1 MSGLR
6 QWLPPGTSG
15 YQARTVRNTITVN
28 SAIATTT
35 ISDPTIGAATKA
47 SPFKQHDG
55 NAGRKQDSADHVEP
69 ASIPTSRSTTLTHII
84 SDPIIRLSWFA
95 FVGCK
100 RFGRAGA
107 HALSPSL

>member
-1 MSGLR
+1 
-6 QWLPPGTSG
+6 LPPETGDNG
-15 YQARTVRNTITVN
+15 RYQPREVGNTITVN
-28 SAIATTT
+28 SAIATAT
-35 ISDPTIGAATKA
+35 ISDSTIGVATKA

-55 NAGRKQDSADHVEP
+55 NAGRKQDRADHVMP
-69 ASIPTSRSTTLTHII
+69 ASIPTSETTTLTHII
-84 SDPIIRLSWFA
+84 SDPLIRLFWFA